1 VARRHDEAILAL
13 RRAAE
18 LDATS
23 FLAHYYLGTACRSR
37 NRLAEAIAALET
49 AASVSGRHPWP
60 VAGLCVAWARL
71 ELTVADIR

>member
-1 VARRHDEAILAL
+1 MARRHDEAILAL